1 MALDVAVARWLHVDV
16 DDEAFLA
23 AGETGPL
30 AVVDQGRRQALRFCQ
45 FVVFAAQ
52 SMHLG
57 LLDQLVQLS
66 QIFIAP
72 LPVEQLFFLRETF
85 ILKRLLLKLQFVRLN
100 VLLDL
105 INCG

>member
-1 MALDVAVARWLHVDV
+1 
-16 DDEAFLA
+16 
-23 AGETGPL
+23 
-30 AVVDQGRRQALRFCQ
+30 
-45 FVVFAAQ
+45 
-52 SMHLG
+52 MHLG